1 MFLFGKKEKVFAVFD
16 IGSGSV
22 GGLLIRDSHKNGFE
36 ILNLFT
42 QEGEEFTWIN
52 VYARKK

>member
-1 MFLFGKKEKVFAVFD
+1 MKFMRIIFFGTPEFAVPALE
-16 IGSGSV
+16 I
-22 GGLLIRDSHKNGFE
+22 LIKNGFE

-42 QEGEEFTWIN
+42 QDGEEFTWIN